1 MFSFYA
7 YPILMF
13 RACLPV
19 TLHCGLDVGIRT
31 KHRSG
36 KGHVNSV
43 GLNCNRYMMFGVW
56 GYCTFCSMSGSF
68 PLPDTYFQPVPDSFS
83 FIAFIASVQL
93 PSVTFVVPSVV
104 PA

>member
-19 TLHCGLDVGIRT
+19 TLHCGLGVGIRT
-31 KHRSG
+31 QHRSG

-43 GLNCNRYMMFGVW
+43 GLNCNRYIMFGVW
-56 GYCTFCSMSGSF
+56 DYCFSSVSGVL
-68 PLPDTYFQPVPDSFS
+68 PLPSTYSQPVPDSSAFM
-83 FIAFIASVQL
+83 AFIASVQL
-93 PSVTFVVPSVV
+93 PSVTFVVSPV

>member
-19 TLHCGLDVGIRT
+19 TLHCGLGVGIRT
-31 KHRSG
+31 QHRSG

-43 GLNCNRYMMFGVW
+43 GLNCNRYIMFGVW
-56 GYCTFCSMSGSF
+56 GYCFVSVGSS
-68 PLPDTYFQPVPDSFS
+68 PVSSYCHSEPALCKA
-83 FIAFIASVQL
+83 AFICATASNQS
-93 PSVTFVVPSVV
+93 PSVTLVVPPMV

>member
-19 TLHCGLDVGIRT
+19 TLHCGLGVGIRT
-31 KHRSG
+31 QHRSG

-43 GLNCNRYMMFGVW
+43 GLNCNRYIMFGVW
-56 GYCTFCSMSGSF
+56 GYCFVSVGSS
-68 PLPDTYFQPVPDSFS
+68 PVSSYCHSEPALCKAVFM
-83 FIAFIASVQL
+83 AFIASVQS
-93 PSVTFVVPSVV
+93 PSTFSVSPV